1 MDYVHKAAISI
12 IRNGGKVESI
22 LEMLEN
28 IEDARV
34 NLKPEMQSVKRTA
47 ETCMERVRS
56 LTENFQYWYWMICCL
71 KNNVLESRGTV
82 QAKVNKNENDM
93 EKAKN
98 DKLKHSEKEQVAQN
112 TIKELQ
118 DLLAEAKT
126 RVQAAQKEVDRL
138 ASLPP
143 IPEPDFAE
151 ELLHAERA
159 IPTTERDR
167 GLIGN
172 LKKKMFGES
181 DKDFA
186 ARQAHYRDLE
196 QRRKEYMEGKMKQRD
211 SERKDAAARL
221 KAARDYEV
229 GLQNKITKAV
239 EDLSKNKNRLVDAQ
253 ANLAKT
259 EAQFKRLG
267 EQKLELDDVL
277 KILDESSRQL
287 SDLKE
292 QVNGLVAFFKSILE
306 EVSATV
312 DNDVEGFLATIER
325 GVQTFGDTNII
336 SNINLRKPAQRRI
349 RSTALQI
356 QGSFSGIRDITGT
369 YVAISDRYI
378 LPAINKM
385 EKLSATKG
393 NEWDAKS
400 EEFVRW
406 CRQSMLEIEEITRAA
421 ADGLESN
428 MTERVSYLQHAI
440 ESAA

>member
-1 MDYVHKAAISI
+1 MRSTDWATPLAAAPSAVGTMAILLKTASSDAAAGLPVKSRDVVGDKGEVVSQLPYDLLHSNLQSCSDIGRSAFTESRSTMDYVHKAAISI

-47 ETCMERVRS
+47 EISLERVRS

-71 KNNVLESRGTV
+71 KNNVLESRGDRNPPSPFHSPASSPLPAPPLFFFLPSEALSPGAPPSDANKACFPAGTV
-82 QAKVNKNENDM
+82 QAK
-93 EKAKN
+93 
-98 DKLKHSEKEQVAQN
+98 
-112 TIKELQ
+112 
-118 DLLAEAKT
+118 
-126 RVQAAQKEVDRL
+126 
-138 ASLPP
+138 
-143 IPEPDFAE
+143 
-151 ELLHAERA
+151 
-159 IPTTERDR
+159 
-167 GLIGN
+167 
-172 LKKKMFGES
+172 
-181 DKDFA
+181 
-186 ARQAHYRDLE
+186 
-196 QRRKEYMEGKMKQRD
+196 
-211 SERKDAAARL
+211 
-221 KAARDYEV
+221 
-229 GLQNKITKAV
+229 
-239 EDLSKNKNRLVDAQ
+239 
-253 ANLAKT
+253 
-259 EAQFKRLG
+259 
-267 EQKLELDDVL
+267 
-277 KILDESSRQL
+277 SSRQL

-292 QVNGLVAFFKSILE
+292 QVNSLVAFFKSILE

-312 DNDVEGFLATIER
+312 DNDVEDFLATIER

-378 LPAINKM
+378 QPAINKM
-385 EKLSATKG
+385 EALSATKG
-393 NEWDAKS
+393 DEWDAKS

-406 CRQSMLEIEEITRAA
+406 CRQSMREIEEITRAA

-440 ESAA
+440 ESTA

>member
-1 MDYVHKAAISI
+1 MRSTDWATPLAAAPSAVGTMAILLKTASSDAAAGLPVKSRDVVGDRGEVVSQLPYDLLHSNLQSCSDIGRSAFTEGRSTMDYVHKAAISI

-47 ETCMERVRS
+47 EISLERVRS

-71 KNNVLESRGTV
+71 KNNVLESRGDRTPPPPPFFSPSPSKRSRQELPPSNANKVCFPAGTV
-82 QAKVNKNENDM
+82 QAK
-93 EKAKN
+93 
-98 DKLKHSEKEQVAQN
+98 
-112 TIKELQ
+112 
-118 DLLAEAKT
+118 
-126 RVQAAQKEVDRL
+126 
-138 ASLPP
+138 
-143 IPEPDFAE
+143 
-151 ELLHAERA
+151 
-159 IPTTERDR
+159 
-167 GLIGN
+167 
-172 LKKKMFGES
+172 
-181 DKDFA
+181 
-186 ARQAHYRDLE
+186 
-196 QRRKEYMEGKMKQRD
+196 
-211 SERKDAAARL
+211 
-221 KAARDYEV
+221 
-229 GLQNKITKAV
+229 
-239 EDLSKNKNRLVDAQ
+239 
-253 ANLAKT
+253 
-259 EAQFKRLG
+259 
-267 EQKLELDDVL
+267 
-277 KILDESSRQL
+277 SSRQL

-312 DNDVEGFLATIER
+312 DNDVEDFLATIER

-349 RSTALQI
+349 RNTALQI

-378 LPAINKM
+378 QPAINKM
-385 EKLSATKG
+385 EALSATKG
-393 NEWDAKS
+393 DEWDAKS

-406 CRQSMLEIEEITRAA
+406 CRQSMREIEEITRAA

-440 ESAA
+440 ESTA